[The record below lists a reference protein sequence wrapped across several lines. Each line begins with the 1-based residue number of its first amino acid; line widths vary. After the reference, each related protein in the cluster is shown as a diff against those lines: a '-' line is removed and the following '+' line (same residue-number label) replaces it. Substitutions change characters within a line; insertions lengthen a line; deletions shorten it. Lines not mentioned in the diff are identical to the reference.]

1 MTDISALTTN
11 DIIRLTDAKRRRPNA
26 SESELIKDVCL
37 DYIFSDE
44 GLRGRTAVAPQP
56 RETDDLAA
64 AIKANLAQS
73 SAHLHPTQNEVDSG
87 ETHKRRAAIN
97 DIISG
102 NAASGE
108 TPVSFLDAVKSG
120 ELPTTPVSGKIPT
133 ISIVTIFNKANAAEW
148 LETFLEKLPVLRG
161 ESIGEIE
168 VILCETI
175 HDPNA
180 PENGLMPIQSIELVN
195 GMNYKKV
202 QYIHNSDFNYADARN
217 AAKYYAEGEWI
228 LSLDTDEYLLKEQL
242 PELVNMVANAP
253 FSAGGISVT
262 VFSHIRDGDKY
273 QRDAQAV
280 TRLFRNDRRI
290 MWQSQI
296 HEVVSFSIQ
305 RAGYLILDSTIT
317 IFHRGYECKKGGIR
331 AKLERNKMGLMRE
344 ILTTNDPYIRAHAD
358 DYLNRTVLLL
368 DSIK

>member
-1 MTDISALTTN
+1 MSKAVK
-11 DIIRLTDAKRRRPNA
+11 AAA
-26 SESELIKDVCL
+26 SKQAT
-37 DYIFSDE
+37 
-44 GLRGRTAVAPQP
+44 GAVIG
-56 RETDDLAA
+56 DLAA
-64 AIKANLAQS
+64 QIKANLAQS

-97 DIISG
+97 EIIG
-102 NAASGE
+102 EPASGE
-108 TPVSFLDAVKSG
+108 TPTSFLEAVKSG
-120 ELPTTPVSGKIPT
+120 EIQPEPKQPT

-175 HDPNA
+175 HVPNA
-180 PENGLMPIQSIELVN
+180 PENGLLPVQSIELVN

-202 QYIHNSDFNYADARN
+202 QYIHNGDFNYADARN

-242 PELVNMVANAP
+242 PELVSSVKDAP
-253 FSAGGISVT
+253 ISWGGILVT
-262 VFSHIRDGDKY
+262 IFSHIRDGGKW
-273 QRDAQAV
+273 QRDAQASV
-280 TRLFRNDRRI
+280 RLFRNDRRI

-296 HEVVSFSIQ
+296 HEIVFHSIQ
-305 RAGYLILDSTIT
+305 QAGYLIQDSTIT
-317 IFHRGYECKKGGIR
+317 IFHRGYECGQDGIR

-344 ILTTNDPYIRAHAD
+344 ILTTNDPVIRAHANE
-358 DYLNRTVLLL
+358 YLNRTVAHIN
-368 DSIK
+368 SIK

>member
-1 MTDISALTTN
+1 MSKAVKKAAT
-11 DIIRLTDAKRRRPNA
+11 AKA
-26 SESELIKDVCL
+26 
-37 DYIFSDE
+37 
-44 GLRGRTAVAPQP
+44 G
-56 RETDDLAA
+56 DLAA
-64 AIKANLAQS
+64 QIKANLAQS
-73 SAHLHPTQNEVDSG
+73 SAHLHPTQNETDSG

-97 DIISG
+97 EIIGG
-102 NAASGE
+102 NAAS
-108 TPVSFLDAVKSG
+108 TPTSFLEAVKSG
-120 ELPTTPVSGKIPT
+120 EIQPEPKQPT

-148 LETFLEKLPVLRG
+148 LETYLEKLPVLRG

-180 PENGLMPIQSIELVN
+180 PENGLMPIQSVELVN

-253 FSAGGISVT
+253 ISAGGISVT
-262 VFSHIRDGDKY
+262 VFSHIRDGEKW

-296 HEVVSFSIQ
+296 HEVVSYSIQ
-305 RAGYLILDSTIT
+305 RAGYLISDSTIT
-317 IFHRGYECKKGGIR
+317 IFHRGYECKKDGIR

-344 ILTTNDPYIRAHAD
+344 ILTTNDPYIKAHAD

>member
-1 MTDISALTTN
+1 MKKAVSKKT
-11 DIIRLTDAKRRRPNA
+11 A
-26 SESELIKDVCL
+26 SKQA
-37 DYIFSDE
+37 
-44 GLRGRTAVAPQP
+44 GTG
-56 RETDDLAA
+56 DLAA
-64 AIKANLAQS
+64 QIRANLAQS
-73 SAHLHPTQNEVDSG
+73 SAHLHPTQNEIDSG

-97 DIISG
+97 EIIG
-102 NAASGE
+102 GE
-108 TPVSFLDAVKSG
+108 QPSTGAFLEAVKSG
-120 ELPTTPVSGKIPT
+120 EIPPEPKQPT
-133 ISIVTIFNKANAAEW
+133 ISIVTIFDKKNAAEW
-148 LETFLEKLPVLRG
+148 LETFLEKLPCLRG

-180 PENGLMPIQSIELVN
+180 PENGLMPIESIELVN

-202 QYIHNSDFNYADARN
+202 QYIHNDAFNYADARN

-253 FSAGGISVT
+253 ISAGGISVT
-262 VFSHIRDGDKY
+262 VFSHIRDGDKW
-273 QRDAQAV
+273 QRDAQAAV
-280 TRLFRNDRRI
+280 RLFRNDRRI
-290 MWQSQI
+290 LWQSQI

-317 IFHRGYECKKGGIR
+317 IYHRGYECKQDGIR

-368 DSIK
+368 DNIKHSN

>member
-1 MTDISALTTN
+1 MKKKVT
-11 DIIRLTDAKRRRPNA
+11 A
-26 SESELIKDVCL
+26 SKQAT
-37 DYIFSDE
+37 
-44 GLRGRTAVAPQP
+44 GAVIGN
-56 RETDDLAA
+56 LAA
-64 AIKANLAQS
+64 QIKANLAQS
-73 SAHLHPTQNEVDSG
+73 SAHLHPTQNETDSG
-87 ETHKRRAAIN
+87 EAHKRRQAIN
-97 DIISG
+97 EIIG
-102 NAASGE
+102 EPASTGAFLEAVKNGE
-108 TPVSFLDAVKSG
+108 TPQ
-120 ELPTTPVSGKIPT
+120 TGKQPT
-133 ISIVTIFNKANAAEW
+133 ISIVTIFDKKNAAEW

-161 ESIGEIE
+161 ESVGEIE

-180 PENGLMPIQSIELVN
+180 PENGLMPIQSVELVN

-253 FSAGGISVT
+253 ISAGGISVT

-280 TRLFRNDRRI
+280 VRLFRNDRRI

-317 IFHRGYECKKGGIR
+317 IFHRGYECKRDGIR

-368 DSIK
+368 DSIKHSN

>member
-11 DIIRLTDAKRRRPNA
+11 DLTRLDAAKKRSPNE
-26 SESELIKDVCL
+26 SESELINRVCL

-44 GLRGRTAVAPQP
+44 GRRGRTVVAPQP

-64 AIKANLAQS
+64 QIKANLAQS

-97 DIISG
+97 DIIG
-102 NAASGE
+102 GGDVPSGE
-108 TPVSFLDAVKSG
+108 TPTSFLEAVKNG
-120 ELPTTPVSGKIPT
+120 EVQPEPKQPT
-133 ISIVTIFNKANAAEW
+133 ISIATIFNKANAAEW

-175 HDPNA
+175 HDPDA
-180 PENGLMPIQSIELVN
+180 PENGLLPVQSVELVN

-253 FSAGGISVT
+253 ISAGGISVT
-262 VFSHIRDGDKY
+262 VFSHIRDGDKW

-317 IFHRGYECKKGGIR
+317 IFHRGYECKKDGIR

-344 ILTTNDPYIRAHAD
+344 ILTTNDPYIKAHAD

>member
-1 MTDISALTTN
+1 MSKAVKKAAT
-11 DIIRLTDAKRRRPNA
+11 AKA
-26 SESELIKDVCL
+26 
-37 DYIFSDE
+37 
-44 GLRGRTAVAPQP
+44 G
-56 RETDDLAA
+56 DLAA
-64 AIKANLAQS
+64 TIRANLAQS

-87 ETHKRRAAIN
+87 ETHKRRQAIN
-97 DIISG
+97 DIIG
-102 NAASGE
+102 GGDVPSGE
-108 TPVSFLDAVKSG
+108 TPTSFLEAVKSG
-120 ELPTTPVSGKIPT
+120 EVQPESNQPV

-148 LETFLEKLPVLRG
+148 LETYLEKLPVLRG

-180 PENGLMPIQSIELVN
+180 PENGLMPIESVELVN

-253 FSAGGISVT
+253 ISAGGISVT

-280 TRLFRNDRRI
+280 VRLFRNDRRI

-317 IFHRGYECKKGGIR
+317 IFHRGYECKKEGIR

-344 ILTTNDPYIRAHAD
+344 ILTTGDPYIRAHAD